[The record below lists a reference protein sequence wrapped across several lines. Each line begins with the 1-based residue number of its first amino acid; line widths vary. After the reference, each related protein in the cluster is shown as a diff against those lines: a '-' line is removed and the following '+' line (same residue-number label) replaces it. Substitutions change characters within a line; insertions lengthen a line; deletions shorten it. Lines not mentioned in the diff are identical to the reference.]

1 MALLPSVNQG
11 ASGSSYF
18 VTNSGTPSAP
28 VVAGNPVQLC
38 TDGPFASAAGVVDS
52 ITAGG
57 VAGTSVLQLGNAG
70 LANCMSFG
78 PGQAATLTSQVLMV
92 PNANLRVGQ
101 FTQIVINDDPA
112 VVAGSGALTVNANG
126 RVDMTPGSVMDF
138 NNAGAPLSTFRHS
151 ATLPTPIPDG
161 TTQVLANPPL
171 IVPGVYAV
179 MIDTVAGDG
188 FPQRQISTVAFWSGT
203 EWVGGSV
210 SAANNL
216 LMTPSNDRGTMTII
230 NQVGGPINNAG
241 VTFIQL
247 VGGVAP

>member
-1 MALLPSVNQG
+1 MALL
-11 ASGSSYF
+11 
-18 VTNSGTPSAP
+18 TNCNEGTPGADYFINS
-28 VVAGNPVQLC
+28 VGGGSQIVGNPVQLC
-38 TDGPFASAAGVVDS
+38 TGGPSASAAGAVDS

-57 VAGTSVLQLGNAG
+57 DPASSVLTLGNAG

-78 PGQAATLTSQVLMV
+78 PGQAATLTSQVLMI

-101 FTQIVINDDPA
+101 FTQIVINDNPA
-112 VVAGSGALTVNANG
+112 IAPPNGPGALTVNANG
-126 RVDMTPGSVMDF
+126 RVEMLPGSVMDF

-151 ATLPTPIPDG
+151 ALLPTPIPDG

-179 MIDTVAGDG
+179 MIDTPAGDG

-210 SAANNL
+210 VAANNL
-216 LMTPSNDRGTMTII
+216 EMTPSNDRGSMTII

>member
-1 MALLPSVNQG
+1 
-11 ASGSSYF
+11 
-18 VTNSGTPSAP
+18 
-28 VVAGNPVQLC
+28 
-38 TDGPFASAAGVVDS
+38 
-52 ITAGG
+52 
-57 VAGTSVLQLGNAG
+57 
-70 LANCMSFG
+70 
-78 PGQAATLTSQVLMV
+78 
-92 PNANLRVGQ
+92 
-101 FTQIVINDDPA
+101 
-112 VVAGSGALTVNANG
+112 
-126 RVDMTPGSVMDF
+126 
-138 NNAGAPLSTFRHS
+138 
-151 ATLPTPIPDG
+151 
-161 TTQVLANPPL
+161 L